1 MKRLLLPIL
10 VLACFSANA
19 QTYVDSHDPN
29 EIKSLLGKENDL
41 AGFGGADLKFGQV
54 LDSRSLIIGGYGGL
68 LVNNTYMLGMAAYG
82 LATDNEFTGFIPGS
96 NEVKNLNLHMGYAGL
111 LLGAT
116 ILRKEIVHIS
126 MPIVFGAGSIDVSDH
141 NFFDQNIVTDTDFT
155 IENSVFFVVEP
166 SLQLE
171 FNITKNFRIAAG
183 ASYRWVQ
190 GSDLQNINDKEL
202 SDFISSVSFRFGKF

>member
-1 MKRLLLPIL
+1 
-10 VLACFSANA
+10 
-19 QTYVDSHDPN
+19 
-29 EIKSLLGKENDL
+29 
-41 AGFGGADLKFGQV
+41 
-54 LDSRSLIIGGYGGL
+54 
-68 LVNNTYMLGMAAYG
+68 
-82 LATDNEFTGFIPGS
+82 
-96 NEVKNLNLHMGYAGL
+96 
-111 LLGAT
+111 
-116 ILRKEIVHIS
+116 

>member
-10 VLACFSANA
+10 VLACFSVNA

-54 LDSRSLIIGGYGGL
+54 LDTRSLIIGGYGGL

-126 MPIVFGAGSIDVSDH
+126 MPVVFGAGSIDVSDH
-141 NFFDQNIVTDTDFT
+141 NFFDQNIVTDT
-155 IENSVFFVVEP
+155 
-166 SLQLE
+166 
-171 FNITKNFRIAAG
+171 
-183 ASYRWVQ
+183 
-190 GSDLQNINDKEL
+190 
-202 SDFISSVSFRFGKF
+202 